1 MPTPSNPS
9 SRVGIRTCSD
19 YSPFGVELDG
29 RTVSLE
35 GYRFGYQGSEK
46 DNEFKGNGN
55 SYTTEFRQLDPR
67 LGRWLSVDPLF
78 EKYSWQSP
86 YCAFNNSS
94 ILLCDPLGLEAEG
107 GPGDEEG
114 IKDRGTTTR
123 DVVVTRYR
131 TKEQKRHQNWNRF
144 LGGLNFVWGFM
155 EASAGT
161 AFIASG
167 VAAPLGWLLV
177 VHGSDIAVAGGN
189 QMLSGR
195 KQETLTFKGTKQLV
209 KSCGASEHRAE
220 DIARFVDCSISIVG
234 LGGGALVKQSMTRGA
249 PKIADEVAEGV
260 MNIIPEGKLANHL
273 FKGAGKLAD
282 NPSNRALIK
291 NLANGKSLG
300 VDSFGKSWYMGI
312 DESGKS
318 IYTYTQNGIVKGAG
332 YTTMTTEQMILKY
345 GLK

>member
-1 MPTPSNPS
+1 MPTS
-9 SRVGIRTCSD
+9 SKHSPCVGIRTCSD

-29 RTVSLE
+29 RTVSG
-35 GYRFGYQGSEK
+35 GYRFGFQGSEK
-46 DNEFKGNGN
+46 DNEFKGDGN

-86 YCAFNNSS
+86 YCAFNNCS

-123 DVVVTRYR
+123 
-131 TKEQKRHQNWNRF
+131 E
-144 LGGLNFVWGFM
+144 
-155 EASAGT
+155 
-161 AFIASG
+161 
-167 VAAPLGWLLV
+167 
-177 VHGSDIAVAGGN
+177 
-189 QMLSGR
+189 
-195 KQETLTFKGTKQLV
+195 
-209 KSCGASEHRAE
+209 
-220 DIARFVDCSISIVG
+220 
-234 LGGGALVKQSMTRGA
+234 
-249 PKIADEVAEGV
+249 
-260 MNIIPEGKLANHL
+260 
-273 FKGAGKLAD
+273 
-282 NPSNRALIK
+282 